1 MTVRVLIADDEAPA
15 RAKLRRLLAAESDVA
30 VVGESANGAEAAEA
44 IGALH
49 PDLVLLDIQ
58 MPGVDGFGTIDRVGL
73 DAMPYTVFVTAYDE
87 HAVRAFEVNA
97 LDYLLKPVAPS
108 RLRVA
113 MGRVRAALDRG
124 AWHEQP
130 ERMAR
135 AMEAVEAREPY
146 LRRVLVQADNRALL
160 LPVERIDRAV
170 ADRNYVHLHVAGGRF
185 QLRTTISGLADRL
198 DPAHF
203 LRVNR
208 AEVVRLDAIKEL
220 HPWFHGDYKIVLTD
234 GTTVMWSR
242 RFRAQ
247 QEKTFGL

>member
-15 RAKLRRLLAAESDVA
+15 RAKLRRLLAAESDVD
-30 VVGESANGAEAAEA
+30 VVAEAANGADAAEA
-44 IGALH
+44 IGALR

-58 MPGVDGFGTIDRVGL
+58 MPGVDGFGAIDRVGL

-87 HAVRAFEVNA
+87 HAVRAFAVNA

-113 MGRVRAALDRG
+113 MNRARDALERG
-124 AWHEQP
+124 AWREQP

-135 AMEAVEAREPY
+135 AVEAVEAREPY
-146 LRRVLVQADNRALL
+146 LRRVLVQANNRALL

-170 ADRNYVHLHVAGGRF
+170 AERNYVRLYAAGNRF
-185 QLRTTISGLADRL
+185 QLRTTISGLVDRL

-208 AEVVRLDAIKEL
+208 SELVRLDAIKEL
-220 HPWFHGDYKIVLTD
+220 HPWFHGDYKIVLVD